1 MSQKSNKSHK
11 SIAELERENSMLK
24 AEVESLRT
32 KLDHMNEILLNM
44 QRARF
49 GQSSEKQKY
58 VSPDQLSVFN
68 EAELEQNPKAPEP
81 DEKTI
86 IVPEHKRKPKGSLE
100 DKIKELP
107 SEDVFLDIPEDEK
120 VCSSCG
126 KPLRRMGKKFLRRE
140 IQSIPKSMK
149 VVNYYAYTYTCD
161 YCEKEKGVSR
171 IYSVQAPEPLIKHSY
186 ASPSLVAD
194 VMTQKYVDGVPL
206 ARQEKIWQ
214 RDGFALSR
222 ATMANWIIKVAEKWL
237 KPLYKLMKKQL
248 LASNVIYADETVVQV
263 LKEEG
268 KTPQSDSR
276 MWVYGSDLRRQDA
289 AERIADVGLRQRRT
303 LRQGDKDLRVPAGQE
318 RRTLQ
323 EIPEQLYGLSGNGRI
338 CGLQRSRERHPVR
351 LLGAYAQMPK
361 GATMENSKAAVGYNY
376 CNKLFALERKWKNLN
391 NAQREENRRNQAERL
406 VDEYFLWVRSV
417 DPVSG
422 SKLEDAVKY
431 ALNQEK
437 YLRAFLN
444 NGEVE
449 ISNNFAEN
457 AIRPFVIGRK
467 NWLFSDTVKGA
478 KSSAIVYSLIE
489 TAKANSVEPYSYL
502 ALVLTD
508 MQYMGKPFS
517 NEELESLMPW
527 SEEMKQSIVRRTKPT
542 SSSDE

>member
-1 MSQKSNKSHK
+1 MFLLSQKSNKSHK

-68 EAELEQNPKAPEP
+68 EAELEQDPKAPEP

-194 VMTQKYVDGVPL
+194 VMTQKYVDGIPL

-237 KPLYKLMKKQL
+237 KPLYKMMKKEL
-248 LASNVIYADETVVQV
+248 LEGNVIYADETVVQV

-268 KTPQSDSR
+268 KAPQSESR
-276 MWVYGSDLRRQDA
+276 MWVYGTDGRSGKAIRIFEYQPDRSG
-289 AERIADVGLRQRRT
+289 ERCKRFLSSFTGSLVTDGYAGYNVL
-303 LRQGDKDLRVPAGQE
+303 DKVTHIGCFAHAKRYFVQ
-318 RRTLQ
+318 
-323 EIPEQLYGLSGNGRI
+323 
-338 CGLQRSRERHPVR
+338 CV
-351 LLGAYAQMPK
+351 PK
-361 GATMENSKAAVGYNY
+361 GISEKDSKAAHALALIGKIFAADEGFVDVPESSG
-376 CNKLFALERKWKNLN
+376 KQRTAVLKPLF
-391 NAQREENRRNQAERL
+391 
-406 VDEYFLWVRSV
+406 DEYFNYISTINA
-417 DPVSG
+417 PGG
-422 SKLEDAVKY
+422 SKLEKAVTY
-431 ALNQEK
+431 SLNQRKQLENT
-437 YLRAFLN
+437 LLDIRLELTNNLAERA
-444 NGEVE
+444 
-449 ISNNFAEN
+449 IK
-457 AIRPFVIGRK
+457 PFVVGRK
-467 NWLFSDTVKGA
+467 NWLFCDTDKGA
-478 KSSAIVYSLIE
+478 DASARCY
-489 TAKANSVEPYSYL
+489 
-502 ALVLTD
+502 
-508 MQYMGKPFS
+508 
-517 NEELESLMPW
+517 
-527 SEEMKQSIVRRTKPT
+527 SIVESAKLNGLNVFAYLSHLLTELPKLGEHPT
-542 SSSDE
+542 SDS